1 MYSMTRTGGQTGKM
15 WYPNGSNEK
24 KAKSVSS
31 NQVFSVITELVL
43 WVGHT
48 QMCWTMWSAADI
60 AQIVS
65 SLGGK

>member
-1 MYSMTRTGGQTGKM
+1 MDPMK
-15 WYPNGSNEK
+15 K